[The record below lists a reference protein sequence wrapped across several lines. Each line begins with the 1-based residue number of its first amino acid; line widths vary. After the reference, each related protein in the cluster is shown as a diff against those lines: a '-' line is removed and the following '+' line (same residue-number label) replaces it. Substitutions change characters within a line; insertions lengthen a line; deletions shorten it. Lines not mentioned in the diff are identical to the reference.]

1 VDSLESLLVLLLAA
15 ALLVRLADIVHVP
28 SPIVLVLGGL
38 AIALAPGLPEVE
50 LPAEVIFLVF
60 LPPLIGSAGWYSS
73 PQELQA
79 VLRPLAL
86 LSLGLVLLSAA
97 AIAVV
102 AHALVPGM
110 GWASAAVL
118 GAVLAPTDA
127 VAATATFARLGA
139 PERVRLLAEGESLIN
154 DATALV
160 LFRIAVGAAAGMGF
174 TFAEAL
180 GDFAISAAGGVL
192 VGLAVGWLVMAVI
205 RHQTDT
211 SLVILLTVLMSY
223 AAYIAA
229 ERVHASGI
237 LAAAVAG
244 LYGGWVSPTAMDAD
258 QRLTGIAFWR
268 VLVFS
273 LEVALFVLLG
283 LQLPVIVEAY
293 NETAATIADLVLPAA
308 AVAATL
314 IGVRLAFIFAMG
326 RDAGSSAGE
335 RLVLG
340 WAGMRGA
347 VSLAAALSVEADVPS
362 RPEIVLITFALILV
376 TLVGQGLTLPPLIRA
391 LGLDRPRAWSSEEAV
406 ARMEAAQAALDRL
419 DELED
424 EGVNPDQLKRMRDLY
439 RSRFRTCVAVLDGSG
454 APDDGRVERLRDYAA
469 FRRDLIGVERESL
482 LGLRSE
488 GRLRQ
493 DTLRTIQR
501 DLDLEEAR
509 LRG

>member
-1 VDSLESLLVLLLAA
+1 
-15 ALLVRLADIVHVP
+15 
-28 SPIVLVLGGL
+28 
-38 AIALAPGLPEVE
+38 
-50 LPAEVIFLVF
+50 
-60 LPPLIGSAGWYSS
+60 
-73 PQELQA
+73 
-79 VLRPLAL
+79 
-86 LSLGLVLLSAA
+86 
-97 AIAVV
+97 
-102 AHALVPGM
+102 
-110 GWASAAVL
+110 
-118 GAVLAPTDA
+118 
-127 VAATATFARLGA
+127 
-139 PERVRLLAEGESLIN
+139 
-154 DATALV
+154 
-160 LFRIAVGAAAGMGF
+160 
-174 TFAEAL
+174 
-180 GDFAISAAGGVL
+180 
-192 VGLAVGWLVMAVI
+192 MAVI
-205 RHQTDT
+205 RRQQDT
-211 SLVILLTVLMSY
+211 PLVILLTVLMSY
-223 AAYIAA
+223 ASYIGA
-229 ERVHASGI
+229 ERLHASGI
-237 LAAAVAG
+237 LAAAVSG
-244 LYGGWVSPTAMDAD
+244 LYGGWVSSTAMDAD

-268 VLVFS
+268 VLVFR

-439 RSRFRTCVAVLDGSG
+439 RSRLRTCVAVLDGSG
-454 APDDGRVERLRDYAA
+454 APDDGRAERLRDYAD
-469 FRRDLIGVERESL
+469 FRRDLIGTEREAL

-493 DTLRTIQR
+493 DTLRTI
-501 DLDLEEAR
+501 
-509 LRG
+509 